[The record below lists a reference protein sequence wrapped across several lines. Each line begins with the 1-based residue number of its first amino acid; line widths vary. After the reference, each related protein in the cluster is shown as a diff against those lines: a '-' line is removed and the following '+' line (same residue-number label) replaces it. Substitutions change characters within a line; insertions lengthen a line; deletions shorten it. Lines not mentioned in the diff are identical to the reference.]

1 MKKKPI
7 CLVTGSSGLIG
18 SETVN
23 FFSKKNFDII
33 GIDNNF
39 RQFFFGKSASTH
51 QIKKKLKKINNY
63 NHFNIDIRNFKKLL
77 QVFKK
82 YKKRIKLIVHC
93 AAQPSHDWAYQNP
106 MLDFDIN
113 AKSTFNL
120 LELTKTFCPKS
131 VFIFLSTNKVYG
143 DNPNKFSFLEKKN
156 RYELKKSNKYF
167 NGIDE
172 NFKLDGCIH
181 SFFGSSKLSADILV
195 QEYGNNFG
203 MKTVCFR
210 GGCLTGS
217 SHRGAEL
224 HGFLSYLVKTALT
237 KKVYKVFGFKGKQVR
252 DNLHSSDLVNA
263 FWEFYKNPK
272 NGKVYNIGGSRKSNC
287 SILEATNLIE
297 SIANVKVNLKFID
310 KSRVGDHIWWITNT
324 SKFKKDY
331 PNWKQ
336 NYDIKKII
344 KELIDKNDGKINF

>member
-1 MKKKPI
+1 MNNKPI
-7 CLVTGSSGLIG
+7 CLITGSSGLIG
-18 SETVN
+18 SETAN
-23 FFSKKNFDII
+23 FFLKKNFNVI

-39 RQFFFGKSASTH
+39 RQFFFGKSASTI
-51 QIKKKLKKINNY
+51 QIKNRLKKINNY
-63 NHFNIDIRNFKKLL
+63 SHFDIDIRNFKKLFKI
-77 QVFKK
+77 FKK
-82 YKKRIKLIVHC
+82 YKNRIKLIVHC

-120 LELTKTFCPKS
+120 LELTKIFCPKS
-131 VFIFLSTNKVYG
+131 VFIFVSTNKVYG

-156 RYELKKSNKYF
+156 RYELKQNNKYF

-172 NFKLDGCIH
+172 NLKLDGCIH

-203 MKTVCFR
+203 IKTVCFR

-224 HGFLSYLVKTALT
+224 HGFLSYLVKTALN

-263 FWEFYKNPK
+263 FWEFYKKPK
-272 NGKVYNIGGSRKSNC
+272 IGKVYNIGGSRKSNC
-287 SILEATNLIE
+287 SILEAVYLIE
-297 SIANVKVNLKFID
+297 SFAKIKVNLKLIN
-310 KSRVGDHIWWITNT
+310 KARVGDHIWWITNN

-344 KELIDKNDGKINF
+344 KELIKNNDG

>member
-1 MKKKPI
+1 M
-7 CLVTGSSGLIG
+7 
-18 SETVN
+18 
-23 FFSKKNFDII
+23 
-33 GIDNNF
+33 
-39 RQFFFGKSASTH
+39 
-51 QIKKKLKKINNY
+51 
-63 NHFNIDIRNFKKLL
+63 
-77 QVFKK
+77 
-82 YKKRIKLIVHC
+82 
-93 AAQPSHDWAYQNP
+93 
-106 MLDFDIN
+106 
-113 AKSTFNL
+113 
-120 LELTKTFCPKS
+120 
-131 VFIFLSTNKVYG
+131 
-143 DNPNKFSFLEKKN
+143 
-156 RYELKKSNKYF
+156 
-167 NGIDE
+167 
-172 NFKLDGCIH
+172 
-181 SFFGSSKLSADILV
+181 V

-344 KELIDKNDGKINF
+344 KELIDNNDGKINF